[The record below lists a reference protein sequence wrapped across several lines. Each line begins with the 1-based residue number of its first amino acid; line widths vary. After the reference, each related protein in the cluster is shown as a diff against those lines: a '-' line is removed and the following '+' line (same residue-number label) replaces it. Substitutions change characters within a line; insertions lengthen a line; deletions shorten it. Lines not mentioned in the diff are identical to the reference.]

1 MGLNLKFFLRRINL
15 ADSRAYVMLKLMHIF
30 LNHLAWPCSLNMSF
44 HVLLLPFTTA
54 HLLN

>member
-30 LNHLAWPCSLNMSF
+30 LNRLAWPCSLNMSF